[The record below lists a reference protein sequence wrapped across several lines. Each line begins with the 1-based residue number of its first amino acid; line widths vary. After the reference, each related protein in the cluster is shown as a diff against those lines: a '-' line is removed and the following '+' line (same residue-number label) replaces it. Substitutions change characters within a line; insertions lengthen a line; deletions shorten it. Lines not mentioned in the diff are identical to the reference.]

1 MPETWGSI
9 EICSSDSVLT
19 EALVRME
26 ERSHADHGWD
36 RPGAMLAVVYS
47 EVFDENEHPEAL
59 QRLPAETISKANES
73 AASGVITLNLM
84 SDLPEL
90 VVANPYV
97 GLATMVDLIT
107 EDVFKD
113 EAEWLRK
120 IVSRPG
126 FIGFTFLLNEMRE
139 NETGKQERRQRLLFS
154 SSTHGMFAVH
164 REEDGQ
170 IQSGWLATCAL
181 RKEDRIMWAL
191 VKLNEVSHMLRSL
204 LAYHNVE
211 VNVSS

>member
-1 MPETWGSI
+1 
-9 EICSSDSVLT
+9 
-19 EALVRME
+19 
-26 ERSHADHGWD
+26 
-36 RPGAMLAVVYS
+36 MLAVVYS
-47 EVFDENEHPEAL
+47 EVFDEDEHPEAL